1 METPATGPVWLD
13 KRQGYGSYNEEFE
26 NLVQG
31 FQLSEQEWKEPDIIL
46 KYVNEHFMAN
56 EGVLTEREKF
66 A

>member
-1 METPATGPVWLD
+1 MAAFRSAIAD
-13 KRQGYGSYNEEFE
+13 NEEFE

-31 FQLSEQEWKEPDIIL
+31 FQLSEQEWKEPDIIF